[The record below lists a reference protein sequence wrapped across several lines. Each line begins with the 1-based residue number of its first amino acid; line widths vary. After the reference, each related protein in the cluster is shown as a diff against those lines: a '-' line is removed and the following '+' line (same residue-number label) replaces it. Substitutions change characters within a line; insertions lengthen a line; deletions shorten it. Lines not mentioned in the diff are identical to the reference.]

1 MGSRQG
7 GRGAAYVAGAA
18 ARTCHRYAGGAAVGW
33 HAAVHPAAFQ
43 QSVEGSTLFRRTRP
57 ETGPQ
62 ASDRQSSASTGSSGK
77 KGRPTP
83 TRKEAEALAKA
94 RAKVPRTRKE
104 MAAAQKASRTESSSN
119 MRRAMRTGDERFLP
133 ARDQGPV
140 KRFLR
145 DYVDSHFSFIEMM
158 IPLMLVVLV
167 LGYTGN
173 ATVTTYANLAMLSV
187 FVLIIVDLVRLRFRI
202 RRELAVRFPTA
213 STQGTTYYA
222 IARSLQMRFMRLPKA
237 QVKIG
242 QQLPDSYR

>member
-1 MGSRQG
+1 
-7 GRGAAYVAGAA
+7 
-18 ARTCHRYAGGAAVGW
+18 
-33 HAAVHPAAFQ
+33 
-43 QSVEGSTLFRRTRP
+43 LFRRTKP
-57 ETGPQ
+57 DTGAQQ
-62 ASDRQSSASTGSSGK
+62 AAASADAGNK

-83 TRKEAEALAKA
+83 TRKEAEAAARA

-104 MAAAQKASRTESSSN
+104 MAAAQKANRSESSSK
-119 MRRAMRTGDERFLP
+119 MRQAMRTGDERYLP
-133 ARDQGPV
+133 TRDKGPV
-140 KRFLR
+140 RHFIR

-173 ATVTTYANLAMLSV
+173 STVTSYANLAMLAV

-202 RRELAVRFPTA
+202 RRELAARFPGT
-213 STQGTTYYA
+213 STHGTTYYA

-242 QQLPDSYR
+242 QELPEHYR